1 MKIVYENFEYTF
13 NQVEIIL
20 LGLCLFLFILLII
33 FIFRSSRKS
42 SSLLKVN
49 FLDDL
54 EFENDPV
61 LLANKILNRISK
73 NYEYTSYSYMFINS
87 TEIDFKV
94 LLSEKVPD
102 NYVDDV
108 KRKLFDAFIESGIPP
123 EIENKKVLISKE
135 GVPTDPKARKAL
147 IDNFQV
153 PIIVN
158 DVLIGMFCF
167 GSSSF
172 IYEQKNLIIEIYE
185 GVVRR
190 FGEFSKF
197 METVKE
203 DQDRF
208 EDLINSMRN
217 PVAMLGKNFDLVY
230 INPSFQDLLKLS
242 SEKDF
247 NILDFSRNMPKN
259 LDLEKTLQEVFLKS
273 EPRLFKNIN
282 YRGYI
287 YDVSFFPVLKLGKV
301 EGVSILFQEVT
312 SEYQNE
318 KIKQEFTAMLI
329 HELRAPLTV
338 IKSSSDLV
346 VKRFRQ
352 LDPKKLQT
360 LLKHIYSSADSMLG
374 LVSDLLDTSKLEM
387 NKLQIMKRV
396 SSLNSF
402 IEDKVSFFQN
412 ELEAKK
418 IKLTISLDN
427 TIEDYAFDELKL
439 TQVVNN
445 LMSNAIKYT
454 DKGYIKVS
462 TKKLK
467 NEIQIDFE
475 DSGAGVPDEQK
486 SKLFN
491 KFVQLE
497 SSIKN
502 KSKGTGL
509 GLVVAKGIINAHGGD
524 IKVLDN
530 KPHGAIFRIVL
541 PVE

>member
-1 MKIVYENFEYTF
+1 MRIVYENFEYTL
-13 NQVEIIL
+13 NQVELIL
-20 LGLCLFLFILLII
+20 LAISSCLLVLFLIS
-33 FIFRSSRKS
+33 IFRGSKKS

-61 LLANKILNRISK
+61 LLSNKIITRISK
-73 NYEYTSYSYMFINS
+73 NYEYSSYAYMFINS
-87 TEIDFKV
+87 NEIDFKIF
-94 LLSEKVPD
+94 LTEKVPD
-102 NYVDDV
+102 TYVEDV
-108 KRKLFDAFIESGIPP
+108 KKKLFDAFIESGIPP
-123 EIENKKVLISKE
+123 EVENKKVLLTKE

-167 GSSSF
+167 GSSTF
-172 IYEQKNLIIEIYE
+172 IYEQKNLIIDIYD

-190 FGEFSKF
+190 LGEFSKF
-197 METVKE
+197 MESVKE

-217 PVAMLGKNFDLVY
+217 PVAMLGKNFELVY
-230 INPSFQDLLKLS
+230 INPAFEDLLKLS
-242 SEKDF
+242 SAKDF
-247 NILDFSRNMPKN
+247 NILDFSKNMPKN

-282 YRGYI
+282 YHGFI
-287 YDVSFFPVLKLGKV
+287 YDVSFFPVLKLGKI

-346 VKRFRQ
+346 LKRFKE
-352 LDPKKLQT
+352 LETKKLNT
-360 LLKHIYSSADSMLG
+360 ILKNIFSSADSMLN

-387 NKLQIMKRV
+387 NKLQILKRV

-427 TIEDYAFDELKL
+427 KIEDYAFDEIKL

-454 DKGYIKVS
+454 DKGSIKVT

-475 DSGAGVPDEQK
+475 DTGAGVPDEQK

-502 KSKGTGL
+502 KQKGTGL
-509 GLVVAKGIINAHGGD
+509 GLVVAKGIMNAHGGD

-530 KPHGAIFRIVL
+530 KPHGAIFRVVL

>member
-1 MKIVYENFEYTF
+1 MKIVYENFEYTL
-13 NQVEIIL
+13 NQVELILFGAVTFLLLLVLIL
-20 LGLCLFLFILLII
+20 LFRHYKKTINIL
-33 FIFRSSRKS
+33 R
-42 SSLLKVN
+42 VN

-54 EFENDPV
+54 EFQNDPV
-61 LLANKILNRISK
+61 LLANKIIERVVK
-73 NYEYTSYSYMFINS
+73 EYDYSSYSYMFINA
-87 TEIDFKV
+87 TEVDFKIY
-94 LLSEKVPD
+94 LSEKVPD
-102 NYVDDV
+102 NYVEDV
-108 KRKLFDAFIESGIPP
+108 KRKLFDSLIESGIPS
-123 EIENKKVLISKE
+123 EVENKKVLLTKE
-135 GVPTDPKARKAL
+135 GMPTESKARKAL
-147 IDNFQV
+147 VDNFQV

-158 DVLIGMFCF
+158 DVLIGMFSF
-167 GSSSF
+167 GSTSF
-172 IYEQKNLIIEIYE
+172 IYEQKNLIIDIYD

-203 DQDRF
+203 DKDRF
-208 EDLINSMRN
+208 EDLINSMKN
-217 PVAMLGKNFDLVY
+217 PVAMLGKNFDLLY
-230 INPSFQDLLKLS
+230 INPAFEDLLKLS
-242 SEKDF
+242 SSNDF
-247 NILDFSRNMPKN
+247 NILDFSKNMPKN
-259 LDLEKTLQEVFLKS
+259 LDLEKTLQEVFLKT

-287 YDVSFFPVLKLGKV
+287 YDVSFFPVFKVGKV
-301 EGVSILFQEVT
+301 EAISILFQEVT

-338 IKSSSDLV
+338 IKSSTDLV
-346 VKRFRQ
+346 MKRQ
-352 LDPKKLQT
+352 KDLDPKKLKQI
-360 LLKHIYSSADSMLG
+360 LNSIFSSADGMLN

-387 NKLQIMKRV
+387 NKLQILKRV
-396 SSLNSF
+396 NSLNSF

-418 IKLTISLDN
+418 IKLIISLDN
-427 TIEDYAFDELKL
+427 KIEDYAFDEIKL
-439 TQVVNN
+439 TQVINN
-445 LMSNAIKYT
+445 LMSNSIKYT
-454 DKGYIKVS
+454 EKGYIKVS

-475 DSGAGVPDEQK
+475 DTGAGVPDEQK

-497 SSIKN
+497 TSIKS
-502 KSKGTGL
+502 KQKGTGL

-530 KPHGAIFRIVL
+530 KPRGAIFRIVL